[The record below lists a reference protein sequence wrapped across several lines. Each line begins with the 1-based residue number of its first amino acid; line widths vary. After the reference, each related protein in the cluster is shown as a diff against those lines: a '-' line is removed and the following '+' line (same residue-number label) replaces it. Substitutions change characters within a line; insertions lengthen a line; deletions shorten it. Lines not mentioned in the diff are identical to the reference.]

1 MVIERYATK
10 ANAVTSVEGLTK
22 RFGAVT
28 AVNNISFGVPR
39 GELFGFLGPN
49 GAGKTT
55 TIRMLTGFLTPD
67 AGTVSIEG
75 IDVQRHPIAAK
86 MHMGVIPEMSLVY
99 TDLTAKQNIILAGRF
114 YGMSRRAL
122 AERTEQLLELF
133 GLSDRKDNRVE
144 GFSKGMKQRVLIASA
159 LVSNPRVLFLDE
171 PTSGLDVQ
179 SQRLIRGIIRE
190 MNDAGTTVL
199 LTTHNIEEANALCDR
214 VGIINN
220 GELVAIDT
228 PAHLKRAFQETQSV
242 EVSFDRPVDIS
253 AIEQSDLVNRT
264 EREGSGWRF
273 YTDDPNALIKHLF
286 GFAQARNLTFT
297 AVSIVGASLED
308 VFVTLTEGRA
318 RAT

>member
-1 MVIERYATK
+1 MQQQADVVI
-10 ANAVTSVEGLTK
+10 SVEGLTK

-28 AVNNISFGVPR
+28 AVNNISFGVPK

-86 MHMGVIPEMSLVY
+86 MHMAVIPEMSLVY

-179 SQRLIRGIIRE
+179 SQRLIRSIIRE

-214 VGIINN
+214 VGIINH

-242 EVSFDRPVDIS
+242 EVAFDRPVDVS

-286 GFAQARNLTFT
+286 GFAQARHLTFT
-297 AVSIVGASLED
+297 ALSIVGASLED
-308 VFVTLTEGRA
+308 VFVTLTEGKA